1 MSHPAA
7 RKAEVQMPTTM
18 KGSRPKRVLE
28 RTSRFWEARRV
39 VLRVRERVE
48 VTKEERRL

>member
-1 MSHPAA
+1 
-7 RKAEVQMPTTM
+7 MPMTM
-18 KGSRPKRVLE
+18 KGSRPKRDLE